1 MPITAARLKR
11 LWNARKD
18 DQTLEEFVV
27 SLRDGFDIH
36 DAADLE
42 NLWAACKDDKTLGAF
57 INDLEDSFDIHDT
70 HDFRNLWL
78 ACKDDITLKNFVV
91 QIGLLDNAFDIHE
104 DQDIINLWTA
114 YIQVIAKKAGVD
126 FHSGSIDE
134 DAYNAA
140 FHDIRNIRDFIV
152 DLGDNLDVHD
162 TIDLKH
168 LWAIFCSYKDE
179 NLKDFIDVLDDNFDI
194 HDAGDLRN
202 LRAACKDYSKATAQI
217 RGLLNS
223 GGSNAASSSTTPAPR
238 KISAPPVPQRVIG
251 QSSSRSSS
259 RILQSRLIPRD
270 DQDLII
276 PPPPPLDDDVPPP
289 PPLPKEKGF
298 WAALFTG
305 SSSSSSSSSP
315 QPSKPPTV
323 TSVGTEQGTQ
333 NFPEVL
339 RKIMDNSIKII
350 EVANLSAGDTQVAT
364 SQTSEHCLSITYDC
378 HSCVS
383 ALTVIA
389 DGSLVSGDL
398 DNSVKIWD
406 TRAGRCLK
414 GHSGSVYALAVLPEG
429 RLASGS
435 DDDSIKIWDLRSRS
449 CIFTLEGHSNSVN
462 ALAVLPDGRL
472 ASGSKD
478 NSIKIWDLRSRSCL
492 CTLEGHSNSV
502 NALAVLPEGRLASGS
517 VDNSIKIWDLR
528 SRSCIFTLEGHSNNV
543 NVLAVLPKGRL
554 ASGSCEEHSIKIW
567 DIGCTL
573 RNLNTGEL
581 RQLFFALQTNLS
593 VQKLDV
599 TSVNLDGTEDVL
611 ADLVSERPQLNLIPR
626 ASEIPNLTAF
636 MQKWNAG
643 YDAQVAT
650 KAKQLTKF
658 EREKTEKERL
668 DKEAQERAKTSTSGM
683 QGRSKLLTGEDVA
696 IANQRLAREAVER
709 KRSVTTVQTP
719 PSSSPSPSL
728 PSAIVSSSSVRSVG
742 KMVSSRITMFQT
754 SPSGSA
760 QSSLSRPVIT
770 ASIAVPIIPTKPI
783 IVHTP
788 QILAVP
794 AKPSP
799 VLPSSSPSSIPYP
812 AAAAPS
818 RLPARPMDKQAI
830 VEVETLLNKAY
841 PDDGS
846 EDTGQFR
853 AGILSWLATYRNRA
867 LNAGERNELKQKAT
881 EMQVVLEPE
890 ERASP
895 K

>member
-449 CIFTLEGHSNSVN
+449 CIFTLEGHSN
-462 ALAVLPDGRL
+462 
-472 ASGSKD
+472 
-478 NSIKIWDLRSRSCL
+478 
-492 CTLEGHSNSV
+492 
-502 NALAVLPEGRLASGS
+502 
-517 VDNSIKIWDLR
+517 
-528 SRSCIFTLEGHSNNV
+528 NV